1 LDPSGKAFWTEPSD
15 GFLDAFMDLLLYINT
30 CPPGTPI
37 TVEWNKNLPCYVLT
51 CDIQG
56 FKAFTDLPTD
66 LPCAYGS
73 LTVSRTSFRPWLGP
87 KNTPAFHV
95 PGMGFFA
102 TTGVYKNDMEW
113 RSPAGTWLGQIIPK
127 GDQLPKFLNE
137 IEKICNDLNKD
148 CPGYDFHNE
157 DDSLDGRITLSH
169 KGVHFTSTL
178 YGYSDYGAVPM
189 GFEEDELDM
198 VLIQRLTQALQ
209 STDCLHIYIPCT
221 SATYKVITSGETCA
235 NAGQIPSDS

>member
-1 LDPSGKAFWTEPSD
+1 
-15 GFLDAFMDLLLYINT
+15 MDLLLYINT

-56 FKAFTDLPTD
+56 FKAFTDLPTG

-95 PGMGFFA
+95 PGMEFFT
-102 TTGVYKNDMEW
+102 TTGVYKNEMEW
-113 RSPAGTWLGQIIPK
+113 RSPAGTWLQQIIPK
-127 GDQLPKFLNE
+127 GDQLPKFLDE
-137 IEKICNDLNKD
+137 IEKICNDLNED

-169 KGVHFTSTL
+169 KGVHFASTL
-178 YGYSDYGAVPM
+178 YGYSGYGAVPM

-198 VLIQRLTQALQ
+198 VLIQRLIKRSNPQIA
-209 STDCLHIYIPCT
+209 CT
-221 SATYKVITSGETCA
+221 SPFHVPLQLTRLSPRGRRAQT
-235 NAGQIPSDS
+235 